1 MWLLCTGQPSCGKT
15 TLVKKAL
22 DRINNEWQRNSDNDD
37 DNNNTTDDRK
47 KRAPTSSSCTHH
59 HQNIAVSGFYTDE
72 VLDGNGRRIGFDI
85 VGIASK
91 KRGVLSRKSGLPSN
105 FPKTGQYSVDVAS
118 FEDIALVELDI
129 IEPQTSSAVTEDSD
143 VTDDDRTSQIIIID
157 EIGRMELHS
166 TKFQAAVEKLL
177 HQPHVMVIG
186 AITSA
191 IYGHRV
197 PFCDYI
203 TDGYEL
209 KKHPMPLEVM
219 RIKQSTRE
227 SVTIEYLQ
235 RLDVLL
241 LKSLEGDRK
250 RRKRRGE

>member
-1 MWLLCTGQPSCGKT
+1 
-15 TLVKKAL
+15 
-22 DRINNEWQRNSDNDD
+22 
-37 DNNNTTDDRK
+37 
-47 KRAPTSSSCTHH
+47 
-59 HQNIAVSGFYTDE
+59 VSGFYTDE

-129 IEPQTSSAVTEDSD
+129 IESQTSSAVTTDGND
-143 VTDDDRTSQIIIID
+143 VTDDNRTSQIIIID

-177 HQPHVMVIG
+177 HQPHVMVVG

-203 TDGYEL
+203 TDGYKQ
-209 KKHPMPLEVM
+209 KKHPMPVEVM

-227 SVTIEYLQ
+227 SVTLEYLQ
-235 RLDVLL
+235 RLDALL

-250 RRKRRGE
+250 RRRRRE

>member
-22 DRINNEWQRNSDNDD
+22 DRINNEWQSNSDDD
-37 DNNNTTDDRK
+37 DDNNTTDDRK
-47 KRAPTSSSCTHH
+47 KRAPTSSSYTHH

-105 FPKTGQYSVDVAS
+105 FPKTGQYSVDVVS

-129 IEPQTSSAVTEDSD
+129 IEPQTSSADG
-143 VTDDDRTSQIIIID
+143 VTDDNRTSQIIIID

-203 TDGYEL
+203 TDGYKL
-209 KKHPMPLEVM
+209 KKHPMPVEVM

-235 RLDVLL
+235 RLDALL
-241 LKSLEGDRK
+241 LKSLGGDRK
-250 RRKRRGE
+250 RRRSE